1 MNTRMVVL
9 AVLAATTTISAAVA
23 QVCEET
29 LPNIEGPFYR
39 EGSPERTNLSILGE
53 GPLLTLIGQVVG
65 WDCEPIEGAW
75 IDFWH
80 CDSGGIYDNTS
91 SDYRYRG
98 HQFADENGEWI
109 LLTNVPAPYPGR
121 PRHLH
126 VKVQG
131 EISDVLTTQLY
142 FPGDPLNETDNW
154 YDRDLEITIVEEF
167 PNGDLLAMYIF
178 QLDEP
183 GSPPCPADLN
193 DDGTVNGADLTILL
207 GEWGTKD
214 SIFDLNGDGL
224 IDGADLTIL
233 LSNWGECIL

>member
-1 MNTRMVVL
+1 
-9 AVLAATTTISAAVA
+9 
-23 QVCEET
+23 
-29 LPNIEGPFYR
+29 
-39 EGSPERTNLSILGE
+39 
-53 GPLLTLIGQVVG
+53 
-65 WDCEPIEGAW
+65 
-75 IDFWH
+75 
-80 CDSGGIYDNTS
+80 
-91 SDYRYRG
+91 
-98 HQFADENGEWI
+98 
-109 LLTNVPAPYPGR
+109 
-121 PRHLH
+121 
-126 VKVQG
+126 VQG

-142 FPGDPLNETDNW
+142 FPGDPLNDTDNW
-154 YDRDLEITIVEEF
+154 YDRDLEITIIEEF

-224 IDGADLTIL
+224 IDGADLTVL